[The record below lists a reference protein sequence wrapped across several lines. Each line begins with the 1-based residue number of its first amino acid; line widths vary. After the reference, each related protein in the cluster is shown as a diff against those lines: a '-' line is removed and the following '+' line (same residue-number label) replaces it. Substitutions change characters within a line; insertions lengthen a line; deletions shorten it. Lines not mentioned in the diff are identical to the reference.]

1 MLGRRTRLRSGC
13 ASAAVAAATSATAA
27 ASTCACIA
35 ATAATAPAAA
45 PTPSGVLL
53 CISAYRR
60 ERALGLRTCN
70 ICQYLQNAALR
81 ESLPYRRLALSVVA
95 R

>member
-1 MLGRRTRLRSGC
+1 MNASGDALANLGGHPAPRPPGDRHRHDR
-13 ASAAVAAATSATAA
+13 AVLV
-27 ASTCACIA
+27 
-35 ATAATAPAAA
+35 
-45 PTPSGVLL
+45 SGVLL

-70 ICQYLQNAALR
+70 ICQYLLAALR